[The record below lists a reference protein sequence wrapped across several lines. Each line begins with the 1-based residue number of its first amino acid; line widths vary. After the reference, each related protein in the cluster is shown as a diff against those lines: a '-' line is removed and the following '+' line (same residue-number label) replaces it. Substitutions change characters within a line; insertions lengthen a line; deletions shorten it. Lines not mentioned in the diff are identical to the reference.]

1 MSSSIILLF
10 KIIIQHNTFIH
21 SKGSVVVGGGGI
33 RKKGSGQVYSTLQQC
48 YLAKHDIFDTLT
60 YIGPDGGAEFG
71 AFWPFF
77 WLGCLSM
84 KEYSVPQT
92 LSNINSLVLLLQIK
106 KCCVHAANL

>member
-1 MSSSIILLF
+1 MLVLLFFPLVLVGGASSSSEIQVFFLTLF
-10 KIIIQHNTFIH
+10 DWM
-21 SKGSVVVGGGGI
+21 KGFYLSVHLFFG
-33 RKKGSGQVYSTLQQC
+33 L
-48 YLAKHDIFDTLT
+48 LT
-60 YIGPDGGAEFG
+60 YIGPDGVAKFG